1 MSLKSMLQEYFSASK
16 VKADYQW
23 RLAALSE
30 DSLAIQ
36 EQMTQL
42 VKDVEYFVYMTR
54 CTSKV
59 SMRIVRANGI
69 NQLAWQFHEIR
80 GVRWANGRHSAMQV
94 IMPLEAMD
102 EAKKNLFHQAMAFDV
117 DGTFMR
123 GLRAHERARLSLN
136 YQARTI
142 SYISNLVESQVKFR
156 ALTL

>member
-1 MSLKSMLQEYFSASK
+1 MSLNRMLQEYFLPSK
-16 VKADYQW
+16 AKADYQW
-23 RLAALSE
+23 RLAALKE
-30 DSLAIQ
+30 DSLIV
-36 EQMTQL
+36 QMQMAQL
-42 VKDVEYFVYMTR
+42 VKDVEHLAYMTR

-59 SMRIVRANGI
+59 SMRMVRANGI

-123 GLRAHERARLSLN
+123 GLRVHERTRLGLN
-136 YQARTI
+136 FQARSI
-142 SYISNLVESQVKFR
+142 SYISNLVKSQVKFR